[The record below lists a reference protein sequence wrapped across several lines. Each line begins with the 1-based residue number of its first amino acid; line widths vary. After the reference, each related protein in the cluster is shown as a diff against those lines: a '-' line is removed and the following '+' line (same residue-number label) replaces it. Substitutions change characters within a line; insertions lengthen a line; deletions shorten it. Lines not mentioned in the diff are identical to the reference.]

1 MPSGEE
7 LKGFF
12 LAKRVTRMEEMR
24 NVDECLI
31 KKNVMERSNLE
42 DLFVDVSAILK
53 HVLNKKF

>member
-1 MPSGEE
+1 
-7 LKGFF
+7 
-12 LAKRVTRMEEMR
+12 MEEMR
-24 NVDECLI
+24 NVDEYLI